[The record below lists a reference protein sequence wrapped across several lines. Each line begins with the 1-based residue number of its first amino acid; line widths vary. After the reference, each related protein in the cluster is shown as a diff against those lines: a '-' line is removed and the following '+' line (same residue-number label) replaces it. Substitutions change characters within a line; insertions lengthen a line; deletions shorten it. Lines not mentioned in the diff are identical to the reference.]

1 VTEFSYKGKSAGGE
15 SVEGVIDAP
24 NKGAV
29 ANQLIARKV
38 TPIEIS
44 EKKVERSGDIDLSAI
59 FPPKP
64 PTLDDLSMF
73 CRQMKAL
80 MRAGVPIVQAIGGL
94 AEYAKSQLLVD
105 TLKDIMVKLS
115 TGTELATAMGAHP
128 KIFSELF
135 IGLVHVGES
144 TGKLDEAFEK
154 LIHHLELERETKSR
168 ISQAVRYPLMVTG
181 AMGVAM
187 FIINMFVIP
196 AFASV
201 FKKLGADLPLPT
213 KILMATSEFTVQYW
227 WLIIIVLV
235 GSIVMFLRYI
245 KTKDGEYWWDKTKI
259 RIPIIGP
266 IFEKTALSRFTRSF
280 AMMFESG
287 VPILQSL
294 SIVEGTV
301 GNKYISG
308 CIADMKR
315 GIERGDS
322 LARTAAA
329 TNMFTPLIL
338 QMISIG
344 EETGSIDKLLNDVSD
359 FYEEE
364 VDYDLKQLSDAIEPI
379 ILVALGIMVLILAL
393 GVFLPMWDMG
403 SAMKH

>member
-1 VTEFSYKGKSAGGE
+1 MTEYVYKGRSAGGE
-15 SVEGVIDAP
+15 SVEGVIEAP
-24 NKGAV
+24 NKDSV

-44 EKKVERSGDIDLSAI
+44 EKKIETSGDIDLSAI

-80 MRAGVPIVQAIGGL
+80 MRAGIPIVQAISGL
-94 AEYAKSQLLVD
+94 AEHAKSPLLVD
-105 TLKDIMVKLS
+105 ALKDIMVRLS
-115 TGTELATAMGAHP
+115 TGTPLATALGAHP

-144 TGKLDEAFEK
+144 TGKLDDAFDK
-154 LIHHLELERETKSR
+154 LIHHLEMERETRSR
-168 ISQAVRYPLMVTG
+168 VSQAVRYPTMVTV

-196 AFASV
+196 AFSGV
-201 FKKLGADLPLPT
+201 FKKLGADLPVPT
-213 KILMATSEFTVQYW
+213 KILIATSEFTVQYW
-227 WLIIIVLV
+227 WLILTVLV

-245 KTKDGEYWWDKTKI
+245 KTEQGEYWWDKTKI

-266 IFEKTALSRFTRSF
+266 ILEKTALSRFTRSF

-287 VPILQSL
+287 VPVLQSL
-294 SIVEGTV
+294 GIVEGTV

-315 GIERGDS
+315 GVERGDS

-379 ILVALGIMVLILAL
+379 ILVALGIMVLVLAL

>member
-1 VTEFSYKGKSAGGE
+1 MTEFSYKGKSAGGE

>member
-1 VTEFSYKGKSAGGE
+1 MTEYTYKGRSASGE
-15 SVEGVIDAP
+15 SVTGTLDAP
-24 NKGAV
+24 TSDSV
-29 ANQLIARKV
+29 ANQLVARKI
-38 TPIEIS
+38 TPIEIL
-44 EKKVERSGDIDLSAI
+44 EKKEHTSSDIQIKSI

-64 PTLDDLSMF
+64 PTLNDLSMF

-80 MRAGVPIVQAIGGL
+80 SKAGIPIVQAISGL
-94 AEYAKSQLLVD
+94 AEHARSPILAD
-105 TLKDIMVKLS
+105 ALKDIVVRLS
-115 TGTELATAMGAHP
+115 TGSPLATSLGAHP
-128 KIFSELF
+128 NIFSELF

-144 TGKLDEAFEK
+144 TGKLDDAFAK
-154 LIHHLELERETKSR
+154 LIHHLEMERETKSR
-168 ISQAVRYPLMVTG
+168 VSQAVRYPTMV
-181 AMGVAM
+181 MGSMVVAM

-196 AFASV
+196 AFAGV
-201 FKKLGADLPLPT
+201 FEKLGAELPLPT
-213 KILMATSEFTVQYW
+213 KILMITSSFTVKYW
-227 WLIIIVLV
+227 WLMLIVIV

-245 KTKDGEYWWDKTKI
+245 KTEKGEYWWDKKKI
-259 RIPIIGP
+259 KLPIIGP

-294 SIVEGTV
+294 GIVEGTV

-329 TNMFTPLIL
+329 TEMFTPLIL
-338 QMISIG
+338 QMISVG
-344 EETGSIDKLLNDVSD
+344 EETGSIDALLNDVSD

-364 VDYDLKQLSDAIEPI
+364 VDYDLKQLSDSIEPI
-379 ILVALGIMVLILAL
+379 ILVALGVMVLILAL
-393 GVFLPMWDMG
+393 GVFLPMWNMG

>member
-1 VTEFSYKGKSAGGE
+1 MTEYVYRGRSAGGD
-15 SVEGVIDAP
+15 SVEGTIDAP
-24 NKGAV
+24 NTEAV
-29 ANQLIARKV
+29 ANQLISRKI
-38 TPIEIS
+38 TPIEIT
-44 EKKVERSGDIDLSAI
+44 EKKFEGTKDIDLSKI

-64 PTLDDLSMF
+64 PTIDELSMF

-80 MRAGVPIVQAIGGL
+80 SRAGVPIVQAIGGL
-94 AEYAKSQLLVD
+94 AEYSKSPVLVD
-105 TLKDIMVKLS
+105 ALKNIMSRLS
-115 TGTELATAMGAHP
+115 TGTALAAAMGSHP

-144 TGKLDEAFEK
+144 TGKLDDAFDK
-154 LIHHLELERETKSR
+154 LVHHLEMERQTRSQVT
-168 ISQAVRYPLMVTG
+168 QAVRYPTMVMG

-196 AFASV
+196 SFAGV
-201 FKKLGADLPLPT
+201 FKKLGADLPMPT

-227 WLIIIVLV
+227 WLILLVSV
-235 GSIVMFLRYI
+235 GSVVMFLRYI
-245 KTKDGEYWWDKTKI
+245 KTEEGEYWWDKKKI
-259 RIPIIGP
+259 RLPIIGP

-280 AMMFESG
+280 AMMYESG

-322 LARTAAA
+322 FARTAAA

-344 EETGSIDKLLNDVSD
+344 EETGSIDALLNDVSD

-379 ILVALGIMVLILAL
+379 ILVALGAMVLVLAL

>member
-1 VTEFSYKGKSAGGE
+1 MTQYAYKGRVVGGE
-15 SVEGVIDAP
+15 AVEGIIDAP
-24 NKGAV
+24 NPDAV
-29 ANQLIARKV
+29 ASQLVAWKI
-38 TPIEIS
+38 TPIEIV
-44 EKKVERSGDIDLSAI
+44 EKKKDAKQDLRQL
-59 FPPKP
+59 FPAKP
-64 PTLDDLSMF
+64 PTLNDLSMF

-80 MRAGVPIVQAIGGL
+80 TRAGIPIVQAIGGL
-94 AEYAKSQLLVD
+94 VEHARSPVLAEA
-105 TLKDIMVKLS
+105 LKDIMLRLS
-115 TGTELATAMGAHP
+115 AGTPLATAMGAHP
-128 KIFSELF
+128 DIFSELF

-144 TGKLDEAFEK
+144 TGRLDEAFDK
-154 LIHHLELERETKSR
+154 LLHHLEVERETRSR
-168 ISQAVRYPLMVTG
+168 VSQALRYPLMVFG
-181 AMGVAM
+181 AMAVAM
-187 FIINMFVIP
+187 FIINLFVIP
-196 AFASV
+196 AFAGV
-201 FKKLGADLPLPT
+201 FKKLGADLPWPT

-227 WLIIIVLV
+227 WLIILITVS
-235 GSIVMFLRYI
+235 SIVMFLRYI
-245 KTKDGEYWWDKTKI
+245 KTKDGRYWWDTKKI
-259 RIPIIGP
+259 GFPIIGS

-294 SIVEGTV
+294 TIVEGTV

-315 GIERGDS
+315 GIEHGDS

-344 EETGSIDKLLNDVSD
+344 EETGSIDTLLHDVSD

-364 VDYDLKQLSDAIEPI
+364 VDYELKQLSDAIEPI
-379 ILVALGIMVLILAL
+379 ILVILGIMVLVLAL

-403 SAMKH
+403 SAMKR

>member
-1 VTEFSYKGKSAGGE
+1 MTEYAYKGRSAGGE
-15 SVEGVIDAP
+15 SVEGVIDAQ
-24 NKGAV
+24 NTDSV
-29 ANQLIARKV
+29 ASQLIARKI
-38 TPIEIS
+38 TPIAISKKEIKS
-44 EKKVERSGDIDLSAI
+44 TGDIDLSKI

-64 PTLDDLSMF
+64 PTLDDMSMF
-73 CRQMKAL
+73 SRQMKAL
-80 MRAGVPIVQAIGGL
+80 MRAGVPIVKAIGGL
-94 AEYAKSQLLVD
+94 AEYAKNEMLVD
-105 TLKDIMVKLS
+105 ALKDIMTRLS
-115 TGTELATAMGAHP
+115 TGTALATAMGAHP

-144 TGKLDEAFEK
+144 TGKLDDAFEK
-154 LIHHLELERETKSR
+154 LIHHLEMERETR
-168 ISQAVRYPLMVTG
+168 NRVSQAVRYPMMVTG
-181 AMGVAM
+181 AMVVAM

-196 AFASV
+196 AFAGV
-201 FKKLGADLPLPT
+201 FEKLGADLPMPT
-213 KILMATSEFTVQYW
+213 KILMATSKFTTEYW
-227 WLIIIVLV
+227 WLIILVSV
-235 GSIVMFLRYI
+235 GSLVSFFRYI
-245 KTKDGEYWWDKTKI
+245 KTEKGEYWWDKKKI
-259 RIPIIGP
+259 GLPIIGS
-266 IFEKTALSRFTRSF
+266 IFEKTALTRFTRSF
-280 AMMFESG
+280 AMMYESG
-287 VPILQSL
+287 VPILQTL
-294 SIVEGTV
+294 GLVEGTV

-364 VDYDLKQLSDAIEPI
+364 VDYDLTQLSSAIEPI
-379 ILVALGIMVLILAL
+379 ILVALGIMVLVLAL